1 MTSTMLHHI
10 PSVIRAS
17 NATAAAAMPLLDLIT
32 PSSPGYPIY
41 HTYHRSIFP
50 QISDKH
56 LSLLVPTL
64 FYWVFSLG
72 FHFLDTMQF
81 PYFEKRRIHESPE
94 VMSRNK
100 CTVSEVIKAVTMQHV
115 VQTILGLVWF
125 GNEET
130 LYQNEVMVDHLGR
143 MAGLAP
149 KVAKGVLLLLG
160 PRTGDALLRSYGADL
175 VRFVYWWGV
184 PAGQLLLALYVN
196 PVRNIR
202 LC

>member
-1 MTSTMLHHI
+1 MLHHI
-10 PSVIRAS
+10 PSVIRAT
-17 NATAAAAMPLLDLIT
+17 NATAMPLIDLIT
-32 PSSPGYPIY
+32 PSSAGYPIY
-41 HTYHRSIFP
+41 HTYDRSIFP

-64 FYWVFSLG
+64 FYWVFSLV

-100 CTVSEVIKAVTMQHV
+100 CTVVEVIKAVTMQHI

-130 LYQNEVMVDHLGR
+130 LYQTEVKVDHLGR
-143 MAGLAP
+143 MASLAP
-149 KVAKGVLLLLG
+149 KVAKAALLLLG
-160 PRTGDALLRSYGADL
+160 PRTGDAVLRSYGEGL
-175 VRFVYWWGV
+175 VRWTYWWGI
-184 PAGQLLLALYVN
+184 PAGQLLLAL
-196 PVRNIR
+196 
-202 LC
+202 